1 MTKTKSVFCLV
12 WTKTKSE
19 FTPCLSERT
28 KSGQKPS
35 LSQTDKALIY
45 FIYKW
50 EISLPS
56 KSRER
61 SVAA

>member
-12 WTKTKSE
+12 RTKTKSE

-35 LSQTDKALIY
+35 LSQTDKTLIY
-45 FIYKW
+45 FINKW